1 MAWNP
6 NAWSYLW
13 LATGYQNGLVR
24 LFNLNFMSKSRDLN
38 TLLLAHEKSTL
49 DKKAQVSIVAT

>member
-24 LFNLNFMSKSRDLN
+24 LMNFNFMSTPHELNDLLP
-38 TLLLAHEKSTL
+38 THVESMLA
-49 DKKAQVSIVAT
+49 KKEQVD

>member
-13 LATGYQNGLVR
+13 LMVGYQNGLMR
-24 LFNLNFMSKSRDLN
+24 LLNLTFMSSHDLN
-38 TLLLAHEKSTL
+38 TSLSSHVKCILAKKNASTQQL
-49 DKKAQVSIVAT
+49 